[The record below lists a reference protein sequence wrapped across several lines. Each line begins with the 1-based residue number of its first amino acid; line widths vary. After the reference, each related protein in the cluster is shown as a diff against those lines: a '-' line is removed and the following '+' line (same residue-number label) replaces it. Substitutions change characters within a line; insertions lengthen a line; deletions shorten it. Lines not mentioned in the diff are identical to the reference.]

1 MEKDILLK
9 VDGVYS
15 GYSGLRVIE
24 NVSLEVH
31 PGEVV
36 LLLGSNGAGKTTLLK
51 TISGLLPMDGGSIFL
66 QGNDISAMSIRDR
79 RKHGLTY
86 LSDETYFPTLTILE
100 NLRMSLAVHGRNPNG
115 KKIDEVYSIFP
126 ELKERSKSKAGSLSG
141 GQRKMLIMAMAMV
154 SDPVLMIL
162 DEPSGGLSPVYV
174 EKIID
179 SMAMLKKS
187 GKSILLAEQN
197 VEFITLADK
206 LYVMDFGRISF
217 SGNPNQAVQDDAIK
231 KAYFNL

>member
-66 QGNDISAMSIRDR
+66 QGNDISAMPIRDR

-179 SMAMLKKS
+179 SMAMRS
-187 GKSILLAEQN
+187 DIPVNGSPSASIS
-197 VEFITLADK
+197 
-206 LYVMDFGRISF
+206 LYSSDNP
-217 SGNPNQAVQDDAIK
+217 GNNCYIVTSYFLFWRPLPSKQDHH
-231 KAYFNL
+231 